1 MKISLHKF
9 SPCLFLILIS
19 WSCKKS
25 DPTPVG
31 PSSDLIAKTWKLT
44 DLTINGVS
52 SFSTIPSC
60 TADDLFIFS
69 KDGKYKHDEGATKCD
84 PADPQ
89 IVETANWSFRQNLL
103 IYGYPDGSSD
113 AFVIMQLTT
122 TTLKFNYSVVVG
134 NDTVALVATYTAQ

>member
-1 MKISLHKF
+1 MKITFGKF
-9 SPCLFLILIS
+9 GQLLFVILIS

-31 PSSDLIAKTWKLT
+31 PNSDLIAKTWKLT

-84 PADPQ
+84 PTDPQ
-89 IVETANWSFRQNLL
+89 IVETATWSLKQNLL
-103 IYGYPDGSSD
+103 TYVYPDGSSD
-113 AFVIMQLTT
+113 AFVVIQLTT
-122 TTLKFNYSVVVG
+122 TTLKFNYSVIIG
-134 NDTVALVATYTAQ
+134 NNIVAMVATYTAQ